1 MNVQKIK
8 KIHIESEKSLN
19 SFESKKGIVYKIIYL
34 FILFTFLNEF
44 LLFTIT
50 INNFSDSNSKRNLKK

>member
-1 MNVQKIK
+1 MNVKKIL

-19 SFESKKGIVYKIIYL
+19 PFESKQRIVYKIIYL

-50 INNFSDSNSKRNLKK
+50 INNFSDSNNKRN